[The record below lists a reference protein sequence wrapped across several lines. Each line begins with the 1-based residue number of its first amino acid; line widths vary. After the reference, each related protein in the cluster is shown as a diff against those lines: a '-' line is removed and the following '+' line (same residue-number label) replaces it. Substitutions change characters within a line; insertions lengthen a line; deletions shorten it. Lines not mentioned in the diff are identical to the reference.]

1 MSVGSMKSKFEKNL
15 GQIHYKVDWMDEMNF
30 VIVNTNTN
38 TKKMENGYRSSEFYV
53 FYKFVSQIRYDEAA
67 KALTVVLV
75 ECKVE
80 TFFILISNYTS

>member
-1 MSVGSMKSKFEKNL
+1 
-15 GQIHYKVDWMDEMNF
+15 MDTDRVNF
-30 VIVNTNTN
+30 VFFNC
-38 TKKMENGYRSSEFYV
+38 
-53 FYKFVSQIRYDEAA
+53 VSQIRYDEAA